1 MASISNNKWLWFFI
15 SLIVILI
22 FYYLFNL
29 IVYFV
34 LASIIAFITR
44 PLTEFLAQNKI
55 FKGKISNSLAS
66 ILSLF
71 TFSFSVFL
79 VFYFVFPVFV
89 NQITLLSQINYNQ
102 LILNLENYFSE
113 DVALLKKMGVWP
125 SNVQLQEWLETFFK
139 KFSFSQFSSYFG
151 SILGFTLNI
160 LASIFSVLFISFYL
174 IRDAKLVENIIYSL
188 TPDSKTTQMQSV
200 LHNTR
205 ILLSRYFSGLI
216 LQVTIVTIV
225 VSSGLSIFGVKNA
238 LVLGIL
244 AGLFNLIP
252 YIGPFIGAAFGIFI
266 GFTSALASPESIHLG
281 IYILKISSVF
291 LFVQLL
297 DNFVLQPLIFS
308 KSVKAHPLE
317 IFFVVLIAA
326 NIFGIV
332 GMIAAI
338 PVYTIGRVLARE
350 FFSHIK
356 AVKNLTEKM

>member
-1 MASISNNKWLWFFI
+1 MTNFSNNKWVLFFVCAV
-15 SLIVILI
+15 VILT

-29 IVYFV
+29 IIYFV

-44 PLTEFLAQNKI
+44 PLTEFLVQKKI
-55 FKGKISNSLAS
+55 FKLSIGNSLAS
-66 ILSLF
+66 ILSLL
-71 TFSFSVFL
+71 TFSSSVFL

-89 NQITLLSQINYNQ
+89 DQITLLSQINYSQ
-102 LILNLENYFSE
+102 LILNLESYFIE
-113 DVALLKKMGVWP
+113 DVATLKKMGVWP
-125 SNVQLQEWLETFFK
+125 SNNQLQEWLEKFFN
-139 KFSFSQFSSYFG
+139 KFSFSQISSYFG
-151 SILGFTLNI
+151 SILGFTLNF
-160 LASIFSVLFISFYL
+160 LAGIFSVLFITFYF
-174 IRDAKLVENIIYSL
+174 IKDAKLVENIIYSL
-188 TPDSKTTQMQSV
+188 TPDKKTEQMQSV

-216 LQVTIVTIV
+216 LQVTIVTV
-225 VSSGLSIFGVKNA
+225 LVSSGLSVFGVENA
-238 LVLGIL
+238 LVLGVL

-266 GFTSALASPESIHLG
+266 GFTSALASLESIQLG
-281 IYILKISSVF
+281 VYILKISSVF
-291 LFVQLL
+291 VFVQLL

-338 PVYTIGRVLARE
+338 PVYTIVRVLARE